1 MLEDFSQ
8 HILDLAEN
16 SVNAG
21 ASEVRISLSHD
32 WPSGYMVFEIIDNGK
47 GMDPEMLSRVTDP
60 FCTSRTTRRVG
71 LGLPFIKQLCELCE
85 GEFHLDSEAGTG
97 TTLKA
102 SFRID
107 SIDLPPY
114 GDIPATLMSLF
125 VSHPDINWI
134 YTHSYGEH
142 MFGIDSKS
150 ILHILGDPERFRDP
164 AVAMWLK
171 DYIKE
176 GIQEICTNNSA

>member
-1 MLEDFSQ
+1 
-8 HILDLAEN
+8 
-16 SVNAG
+16 
-21 ASEVRISLSHD
+21 
-32 WPSGYMVFEIIDNGK
+32 MVFEIVDNGK
-47 GMDPEMLSRVTDP
+47 GMDPEMLCRVTDP
-60 FCTSRTTRRVG
+60 FCTTRTTRRVG

-85 GEFHLDSEAGTG
+85 GEFQLNSEPGAGTI
-97 TTLKA
+97 LKA
-102 SFRID
+102 SFRMD

-134 YTHSYGEH
+134 YTHSYGKDT
-142 MFGIDSKS
+142 FRIDTES
-150 ILHILGDPERFRDP
+150 ILEILGDPERFRDP

-176 GIQEICTNNSA
+176 GIQEICSNKSS